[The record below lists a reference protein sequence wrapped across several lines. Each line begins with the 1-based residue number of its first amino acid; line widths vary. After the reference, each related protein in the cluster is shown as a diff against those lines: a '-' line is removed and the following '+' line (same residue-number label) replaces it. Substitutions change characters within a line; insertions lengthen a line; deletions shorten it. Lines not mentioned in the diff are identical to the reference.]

1 MIQILRL
8 TRHELK
14 SLFYTPS
21 TYIAMVLS
29 LLLMGFFYYLTL
41 LTISSE
47 EQEQMPPTIFFSLF
61 WVPVLLIVP
70 MLTMRS
76 FAEERR
82 LGTIETLLTAP
93 IQPSQLVAAKFLA
106 AYIFYL
112 LVWFT
117 SIAYPI
123 LATIVLKQPEL
134 NDRFFHTGAL
144 AGGYLFIATSGT
156 LFVSIGI
163 FTSSLTRSQLVAG
176 MLSFSILFMII
187 VGVAAIHMLQLEV
200 GGSERL
206 PDAVIDYFQ
215 VFLHFDD
222 FSRGLIDTRPF
233 VYYLSGTAAVLG
245 FSVLII
251 ESKR

>member
-1 MIQILRL
+1 MMQILRL

-29 LLLMGFFYYLTL
+29 LLMMGFFFFMTL
-41 LTISSE
+41 LTISAE
-47 EQEQMPPTIFFSLF
+47 EQDQLPPTLFFSLF

-93 IQPSQLVAAKFLA
+93 VRPSQLVIAKFLA
-106 AYIFYL
+106 AYVFYL
-112 LVWFT
+112 LVWGL
-117 SIAYPI
+117 SVAYPAI
-123 LATIVLKQPEL
+123 TSFTLQQPEL
-134 NDRFFHTGAL
+134 HDRLFHAGAMTG
-144 AGGYLFIATSGT
+144 GFIFIAVSGC

-187 VGVAAIHMLQLEV
+187 VGVAAIHMLQLEM
-200 GGSERL
+200 GTEALL
-206 PDAVIDYFQ
+206 PETVLDYFQ
-215 VFLHFDD
+215 IFEHFDD
-222 FSRGLIDTRPF
+222 FSRGLVDTRPF
-233 VYYLSGTAAVLG
+233 AYYLSGTAAVLG
-245 FSVLII
+245 LAILVL
-251 ESKR
+251 ETKR

>member
-1 MIQILRL
+1 MIQVFRL

-14 SLFYTPS
+14 GLFYTPS

-29 LLLMGFFYYLTL
+29 LLMMGFFYFVML

-47 EQEQMPPTIFFSLF
+47 EQEQLPPTIFFSLF

-93 IQPSQLVAAKFLA
+93 IQPSQIVMAKFLA
-106 AYIFYL
+106 AYLFYMS
-112 LVWFT
+112 VWGL

-123 LATIVLKQPEL
+123 ITSFVIDQPEFNERL
-134 NDRFFHTGAL
+134 FHAGAL
-144 AGGYLFIATSGT
+144 TGGYLFIAASGA

-176 MLSFSILFMII
+176 MLSFSILFMLI
-187 VGVAAIHMLQLEV
+187 VGVAAIHMLQFET
-200 GGSERL
+200 GSGTIV
-206 PDAVIDYFQ
+206 PDTVLDYFQ
-215 VFLHFDD
+215 LFEHFDD
-222 FSRGLIDTRPF
+222 FSRGLVDTRPF
-233 VYYLSGTAAVLG
+233 VYYISGTVAVLG
-245 FSVLII
+245 FSVLVI
-251 ESKR
+251 ESKN

>member
-1 MIQILRL
+1 MIQIFRL
-8 TRHELK
+8 FRHELK
-14 SLFYTPS
+14 CLLYTPS

-29 LLLMGFFYYLTL
+29 LLLMGFFYFVTL

-47 EQEQMPPTIFFSLF
+47 EQDQLPPTIFFSLF

-82 LGTIETLLTAP
+82 LGTIETMLTAP
-93 IQPSQLVAAKFLA
+93 VQPSQLVMAKFLA
-106 AYIFYL
+106 AYTFYL
-112 LVWFT
+112 LVWGFT
-117 SIAYPI
+117 IAFPI
-123 LATIVLKQPEL
+123 LTSLVLKQPEFNQRL
-134 NDRFFHTGAL
+134 FHAGVLT
-144 AGGYLFIATSGT
+144 GGYLFIAVSGS

-187 VGVAAIHMLQLEV
+187 VGVAAIHMLQFES
-200 GGSERL
+200 GAGSL
-206 PDAVIDYFQ
+206 IPDTALDYFQ
-215 VFLHFDD
+215 VFEHFDD
-222 FSRGLIDTRPF
+222 FSRGLVDTRPF
-233 VYYLSGTAAVLG
+233 AYYLTGTAAVLG

-251 ESKR
+251 ESKT